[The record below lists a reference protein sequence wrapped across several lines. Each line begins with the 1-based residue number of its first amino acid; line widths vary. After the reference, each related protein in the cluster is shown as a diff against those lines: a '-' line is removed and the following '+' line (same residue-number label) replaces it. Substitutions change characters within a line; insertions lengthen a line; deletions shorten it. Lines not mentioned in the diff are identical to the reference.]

1 MNMNKKRIIIATAV
15 AAAAVAA
22 AAYLAMSG
30 GGGHNMA
37 VETAVV
43 AEGDI
48 SNSVTATGTI
58 EPVTSVDVG
67 TQVSGIVANIYADY
81 NSVVKKGQVIAELDK
96 TNLISQVNTAK
107 AALNNAQSQ
116 LVYQKANYA
125 RYKTLYDKG
134 LVSADEHETA
144 LLAYRQAQ
152 DEVKQRRESLQQAQ
166 TNLGYATITSP
177 VDGVVLSREVEEG
190 QTVAASFETPTL
202 FTIAQDLTNM
212 RVIADVD
219 EADIGEVK
227 EGERVTFTVDAYP
240 DDTFNGTVTQVR
252 QEGNTEDNVVTYEV
266 VISAPNKD
274 LKLKPGLTASVTI
287 YTLDKRGVTCVPNK
301 ALRFTPTQ
309 ELTGGEVRINDS
321 KGENKVWTFDNGVFT
336 AHAVTVGISDGMNTE
351 LLGGIAKGARIVTGM
366 KPSADGRPNDAD
378 TAEESNPFAPKGPGQ
393 DKKNKK

>member
-1 MNMNKKRIIIATAV
+1 MNMNKKRIIIAAAV
-15 AAAAVAA
+15 AAAAVAT

-116 LVYQKANYA
+116 LAYQKANYD

-134 LVSADEHETA
+134 LVSADEYETA

-227 EGERVTFTVDAYP
+227 EGER
-240 DDTFNGTVTQVR
+240 DDIHR
-252 QEGNTEDNVVTYEV
+252 RRLSRRY
-266 VISAPNKD
+266 
-274 LKLKPGLTASVTI
+274 L
-287 YTLDKRGVTCVPNK
+287 
-301 ALRFTPTQ
+301 
-309 ELTGGEVRINDS
+309 
-321 KGENKVWTFDNGVFT
+321 
-336 AHAVTVGISDGMNTE
+336 
-351 LLGGIAKGARIVTGM
+351 
-366 KPSADGRPNDAD
+366 
-378 TAEESNPFAPKGPGQ
+378 
-393 DKKNKK
+393 

>member
-1 MNMNKKRIIIATAV
+1 MKRKIIIGVV
-15 AAAAVAA
+15 AAAAVAVCCI
-22 AAYLAMSG
+22 LAFCGKGKHEISY
-30 GGGHNMA
+30 
-37 VETAVV
+37 ETAVV
-43 AEGDI
+43 GEGNI

-67 TQVSGIVANIYADY
+67 TQVSGIVANIYVDY

-96 TNLISQVNTAK
+96 TNLVSQVNTAK
-107 AALNNAQSQ
+107 ASLNNAQSQ
-116 LVYQKANYA
+116 LTYQRANYN
-125 RYKTLYDKG
+125 RYNTLYKKG
-134 LVSADEHETA
+134 LVSADEYETA

-202 FTIAQDLTNM
+202 FIIAQDLTDM

-219 EADIGEVK
+219 EADIGEVR

-252 QEGNTEDNVVTYEV
+252 QEGNTEDNVVTFEV

-274 LKLKPGLTASVTI
+274 LKLKPGLTANVTI
-287 YTLDKRGVTCVPNK
+287 YTLDKQNVMSVPNK
-301 ALRFTPTQ
+301 ALRFTPTK
-309 ELTGGEVRINDS
+309 ELIGDAQVKDC
-321 KGENKVWTFDNGVFT
+321 KGKNKVWTFSNNVFT
-336 AHAVTVGISDGMNTE
+336 AHPVTVGISDGVNTE
-351 LLGGIAKGARIVTGM
+351 LLGGVKKGTRVVTEIKVDQGKAGM
-366 KPSADGRPNDAD
+366 PPMGGDGPQ
-378 TAEESNPFAPKGPGQ
+378 ESSPFAPKGPGQ